1 MLNLIKK
8 SKKLIIKGALKLKVF
23 LVLFSLFFSS
33 LALAEPVFIDKL
45 NIRSDESSPT
55 GITFKPDGTKMFITG
70 INMRNILQYN
80 LTTAFDVTSATLEK
94 ETATIQQQQNQP
106 QDVKFN
112 SDGTVIFILGMGT
125 AGSGGDAVDG
135 IHRWSLS
142 TPYDIGS
149 LVVTDN
155 DFTDL
160 GVSIP
165 RGLAFN
171 NDGTKMF
178 VINQATKLVT
188 EYNLSTPY
196 DPDTKTATN
205 TLTNTTTGGQYH
217 QGLGFNADGTKMF
230 VVKGSNGDTGDQI
243 DEYALSTAF
252 DLSSATLTGTV
263 SPTFPTVNIHQR
275 ISGIAFNSSGTKMY
289 HLDWHTGTD
298 ADNVHEYSLSCPFK
312 VTSSSTCDTPLKD
325 KDVIGII
332 DAQINTAK
340 NFAKD
345 SSQSAFKRLSILRAN
360 KYQYTTTQNIELD
373 FPLLN
378 YWRQKLPDNLLAV
391 NEKVEGGRS
400 ITIGKRDIKN
410 NKLNNFT
417 TVLKS
422 DNPYEKLK
430 KIPNNVLSSAQ
441 AKLNPIQKL
450 DQILPDDWEVW
461 TEGSISFGKIGESSL
476 SSKQDLDSLGITV
489 GADTKM
495 DDDRILGVALRVG
508 STDVDV
514 GAYGSAVDTN
524 AASLS
529 VYGINSLVNRN
540 YLKHVFGVSYL
551 DSDIVRKNKANTIT
565 QTGDRKG
572 KQVFGSLNFGRE
584 YEDGDLT
591 VTPIGSID
599 GSYTKLNSYTEDG
612 EAALSYNDQ
621 DIKSLMAS
629 LGVLI
634 DENISL
640 KNSTVKRRIN
650 LEYGKEFASNSKV
663 VTSYVSD
670 SESFEYQA
678 DNKNR
683 NIYTAG
689 LGFDFKHDQGL
700 TISTDYE
707 RQQIKGHGFINKF
720 TLSTGFLYRKE
731 TELALGLSEDM
742 TSNFKISKALDGF
755 DLVFDLEND
764 FSNQENHNAN
774 LSLSSKF

>member
-1 MLNLIKK
+1 LRRFLKISYIVFFTLALLS
-8 SKKLIIKGALKLKVF
+8 SK
-23 LVLFSLFFSS
+23 
-33 LALAEPVFIDKL
+33 ALAEPTFIANFDISNEGL
-45 NIRSDESSPT
+45 ST
-55 GITFKPDGTKMFITG
+55 GITFKPDGTKMYITG
-70 INMRNILQYN
+70 SAADKISQYN
-80 LTTAFDVTSATLEK
+80 LTRAFDITSAALEK
-94 ETATIQQQQNQP
+94 SVTINSVEAAP
-106 QDVKFN
+106 QGVKFN
-112 SDGTVIFILGMGT
+112 SDGTVIFILGTGN
-125 AGSGGDAVDG
+125 DG
-135 IHRWSLS
+135 IDRWSLS

-149 LVVTDN
+149 IIAANTT
-155 DFTDL
+155 FT
-160 GVSIP
+160 SIGGDP
-165 RGLAFN
+165 RGFDFN

-178 VINQATKLVT
+178 ILDQADKQIE

-196 DPDTKTATN
+196 NPATKTLNN
-205 TLTNTTTGGQYH
+205 TLSNTFTSSVNSH
-217 QGLGFNADGTKMF
+217 QGLAFNNDGSKMF
-230 VVKGSNGDTGDQI
+230 VVKGENSGNNADNKI
-243 DEYALSTAF
+243 EEYALSSAF
-252 DLSSATLTGTV
+252 DISTATLTGTFT
-263 SPTFPTVNIHQR
+263 PTSSSAAD
-275 ISGIAFNSSGTKMY
+275 ISGLAFNSSGTKMY
-289 HLDWHTGTD
+289 HLDFDGD
-298 ADNVHEYSLSCPFK
+298 KVYEYSLTCPFK

-325 KDVIGII
+325 KDVRGII

-345 SSQSAFKRLSILRAN
+345 SSQSAFKRLSILKAN
-360 KYQYTTTQNIELD
+360 KYQNTTTQNIELD

-378 YWRQKLPDNLLAV
+378 YWRQKLPDNLLSV

-400 ITIGKRDIKN
+400 ITIGKKDIKN

-430 KIPNNVLSSAQ
+430 KIPNNVLNSAQ
-441 AKLNPIQKL
+441 AKLNLIQKL

-461 TEGSISFGKIGESSL
+461 SEGSISFGKIGESSL

-489 GADTKM
+489 GVDTKM
-495 DDDRILGVALRVG
+495 DDDRISGVALRVG

-514 GAYGSAVDTN
+514 GTFGSAVDTN
-524 AASLS
+524 ALSLS

-551 DSDIVRKNKANTIT
+551 DSDIVRKDEKKPKNT
-565 QTGDRKG
+565 GERKG
-572 KQVFGSLNFGRE
+572 KQVFGSLDFGRE
-584 YEDGDLT
+584 YEDGD
-591 VTPIGSID
+591 VIITPIGRID
-599 GSYTKLNSYTEDG
+599 GSYTMLNSYTEDG

-621 DIKSLMAS
+621 NIKSLMAS

-634 DENISL
+634 DGDVDLENS
-640 KNSTVKRRIN
+640 NVRSRIN
-650 LEYGKEFASNSKV
+650 LEYGKELGSNSKV

-678 DNKNR
+678 DKKNKD
-683 NIYTAG
+683 IYTAG
-689 LGFDFKHDQGL
+689 LGFDFKHDHGL

-731 TELALGLSEDM
+731 TEFALGLSEDM
-742 TSNFKISKALDGF
+742 TSNFKISKALDSF

-774 LSLSSKF
+774 LSLLSKF

>member
-1 MLNLIKK
+1 MTLL
-8 SKKLIIKGALKLKVF
+8 LTTG
-23 LVLFSLFFSS
+23 
-33 LALAEPVFIDKL
+33 LAEPTFIANFDITNEGL
-45 NIRSDESSPT
+45 ST
-55 GITFKPDGTKMFITG
+55 GITFKPDGTKMYITG
-70 INMRNILQYN
+70 SAADKISQYN
-80 LTTAFDVTSATLEK
+80 LTRAFDITSAALEK
-94 ETATIQQQQNQP
+94 SVTINSVEAAP
-106 QDVKFN
+106 QGVKFN
-112 SDGTVIFILGMGT
+112 SDGTVIFILGTGN
-125 AGSGGDAVDG
+125 DG
-135 IHRWSLS
+135 IDRWSLS

-149 LVVTDN
+149 IIAANTT
-155 DFTDL
+155 FT
-160 GVSIP
+160 SIGGDP
-165 RGLAFN
+165 RGFDFN

-178 VINQATKLVT
+178 ILDQADKQIE

-196 DPDTKTATN
+196 NPATKTLNN
-205 TLTNTTTGGQYH
+205 TLSNTFTSSVNSH
-217 QGLGFNADGTKMF
+217 QGLAFNNDGSKMF
-230 VVKGSNGDTGDQI
+230 VVKGENSGNNADNKI
-243 DEYALSTAF
+243 EEYALSSAF
-252 DLSSATLTGTV
+252 NISTATLTGTFT
-263 SPTFPTVNIHQR
+263 PTSSSAAD
-275 ISGIAFNSSGTKMY
+275 ISGLAFNSSGTKMY
-289 HLDWHTGTD
+289 HLDFDGD
-298 ADNVHEYSLSCPFK
+298 KVYEYSLTCPFK

-325 KDVIGII
+325 KDVRGII

-345 SSQSAFKRLSILRAN
+345 SSQSAFKRLSILKAN
-360 KYQYTTTQNIELD
+360 KYQNTTTQNIELD

-378 YWRQKLPDNLLAV
+378 YWRQKLPDNLLSV

-400 ITIGKRDIKN
+400 ITIGKKDIKN

-430 KIPNNVLSSAQ
+430 KIPNNVLNSAQ
-441 AKLNPIQKL
+441 AKLNLIQKL

-461 TEGSISFGKIGESSL
+461 SEGSISFGKIGESSL

-489 GADTKM
+489 GVDTKM
-495 DDDRILGVALRVG
+495 DDDRISGVALRVG

-514 GAYGSAVDTN
+514 GTFGSAVDTN
-524 AASLS
+524 ALSLS

-551 DSDIVRKNKANTIT
+551 DSDIVRKDEKKPKNT
-565 QTGDRKG
+565 GERKG
-572 KQVFGSLNFGRE
+572 KQVFGSFDFGRE

-591 VTPIGSID
+591 VTPIGRID
-599 GSYTKLNSYTEDG
+599 GSYTMLNSYTEDG

-621 DIKSLMAS
+621 NIKSLMAS

-634 DENISL
+634 DQDVNL
-640 KNSTVKRRIN
+640 KNSTVKRRVN

-678 DNKNR
+678 DKKNKD
-683 NIYTAG
+683 IYTAG

-707 RQQIKGHGFINKF
+707 RQQIKRHGHVNKF

-755 DLVFDLEND
+755 NLVFDLEND

>member
-1 MLNLIKK
+1 LRRF
-8 SKKLIIKGALKLKVF
+8 LKISYIVF
-23 LVLFSLFFSS
+23 FTLVLLSS
-33 LALAEPVFIDKL
+33 KALAEPTFIANFDISNEGL
-45 NIRSDESSPT
+45 ST
-55 GITFKPDGTKMFITG
+55 GITFKPDGTKMYITG
-70 INMRNILQYN
+70 SAADKISQYN
-80 LTTAFDVTSATLEK
+80 LTRAFDITSAALEK
-94 ETATIQQQQNQP
+94 SVTINSVEAAP
-106 QDVKFN
+106 QGVKFN
-112 SDGTVIFILGMGT
+112 SDGTVIFILGTGN
-125 AGSGGDAVDG
+125 DG
-135 IHRWSLS
+135 IDRWSLS

-149 LVVTDN
+149 IIAANTT
-155 DFTDL
+155 FT
-160 GVSIP
+160 SIGGDP
-165 RGLAFN
+165 RGFDFN

-178 VINQATKLVT
+178 ILDQADKQIE

-196 DPDTKTATN
+196 NPATKTLNN
-205 TLTNTTTGGQYH
+205 TLSNTFTSSVNSH
-217 QGLGFNADGTKMF
+217 QGLAFNNDGSKMF
-230 VVKGSNGDTGDQI
+230 VVKGENSGNNADNKI
-243 DEYALSTAF
+243 EEYALSSAF
-252 DLSSATLTGTV
+252 DISTAILTGTFT
-263 SPTFPTVNIHQR
+263 PTSSSAAD
-275 ISGIAFNSSGTKMY
+275 ISGLAFNSSGTKMY
-289 HLDWHTGTD
+289 HLDFDGD
-298 ADNVHEYSLSCPFK
+298 KVYEYSLTCPFK

-325 KDVIGII
+325 KDVRGII

-345 SSQSAFKRLSILRAN
+345 SSQSAFKRLSILKAN
-360 KYQYTTTQNIELD
+360 KYQNTTTQNIELD

-378 YWRQKLPDNLLAV
+378 YWRQKLPDNLLSV

-400 ITIGKRDIKN
+400 ITIGKKEIKN

-430 KIPNNVLSSAQ
+430 KIPNNVLNSAQ
-441 AKLNPIQKL
+441 AKLNLIQKL

-461 TEGSISFGKIGESSL
+461 SEGSISFGKIGESSL

-489 GADTKM
+489 GVDTKM
-495 DDDRILGVALRVG
+495 DDDRISGVALRVG

-514 GAYGSAVDTN
+514 GTFGSAVDTN
-524 AASLS
+524 ALSLS

-551 DSDIVRKNKANTIT
+551 DSDIVRKDEKKPKNT
-565 QTGDRKG
+565 GERKG
-572 KQVFGSLNFGRE
+572 KQVFGSLDFGRE
-584 YEDGDLT
+584 YEDGD
-591 VTPIGSID
+591 VIITPIGRID
-599 GSYTKLNSYTEDG
+599 GSYTMLNSYTEDG

-621 DIKSLMAS
+621 NIKSLMAS

-634 DENISL
+634 DGDVDLENS
-640 KNSTVKRRIN
+640 NVRSRIN
-650 LEYGKEFASNSKV
+650 LEYGKEFTSNSKV

-678 DNKNR
+678 DKKNKD
-683 NIYTAG
+683 IYTAG
-689 LGFDFKHDQGL
+689 LGFDFKHDHGL

-731 TELALGLSEDM
+731 TEFALGLSEDM
-742 TSNFKISKALDGF
+742 TSNFKISKALDSF

-774 LSLSSKF
+774 LSLLSKF

>member
-1 MLNLIKK
+1 MLNFLAKDIG
-8 SKKLIIKGALKLKVF
+8 LIIKGVF
-23 LVLFSLFFSS
+23 KPKIFLFLFSLFSSS
-33 LALAEPVFIDKL
+33 LTLAEPTFIANF
-45 NIRSDESSPT
+45 NISNEGTAT
-55 GITFKPDGTKMFITG
+55 GITFKPDGTKMYITG
-70 INMRNILQYN
+70 SSADKILQYN
-80 LTTAFDVTSATLEK
+80 LTRAFDITSATLEK
-94 ETATIQQQQNQP
+94 SVLIQTVENKP

-112 SDGTVIFILGMGT
+112 SDGTVIFILGGN
-125 AGSGGDAVDG
+125 DNG
-135 IHRWSLS
+135 IDRWSLS

-149 LVVTDN
+149 IIAANTT
-155 DFTDL
+155 FTSVGGD
-160 GVSIP
+160 P
-165 RGLAFN
+165 RGFDFN

-178 VINQATKLVT
+178 ILDQTDKQIE

-196 DPDTKTATN
+196 NPATKTLNN
-205 TLTNTTTGGQYH
+205 TLSNTFVVGVNSH
-217 QGLGFNADGTKMF
+217 QGLDFNNDGSKMF
-230 VVKGSNGDTGDQI
+230 VVKGENSGNNADNKI
-243 DEYALSTAF
+243 EEYALSTAF
-252 DLSSATLTGTV
+252 NISTATLTGTFT
-263 SPTFPTVNIHQR
+263 PTSSSAAD
-275 ISGIAFNSSGTKMY
+275 ISGLAFNSSGTKMY
-289 HLDWHTGTD
+289 HLDFDG
-298 ADNVHEYSLSCPFK
+298 NKVYEYSLTCPFK

-325 KDVIGII
+325 KDVRGII

-345 SSQSAFKRLSILRAN
+345 SSQSAFKRLEILRAN
-360 KYQYTTTQNIELD
+360 KYQNTTTQNIELG

-378 YWRQKLPDNLLAV
+378 YWRQKLPDNLLSV

-400 ITIGKRDIKN
+400 ITIGKKDIKN

-417 TVLKS
+417 TVLRS

-461 TEGSISFGKIGESSL
+461 TEGSISFGKIGDSSL
-476 SSKQDLDSLGITV
+476 SSAQDINSLGITV

-540 YLKHVFGVSYL
+540 YLKHVIGVSYL
-551 DSDIVRKNKANTIT
+551 DSDIVRKDEKKPKNT
-565 QTGDRKG
+565 GERKG
-572 KQVFGSLNFGRE
+572 KQAFVSLNFGRE
-584 YEDGDLT
+584 YDHGSAI
-591 VTPIGSID
+591 VTPTGRID

-612 EAALSYNDQ
+612 EAALSYNNQ
-621 DIKSLMAS
+621 KIKSLMAS

-634 DENISL
+634 DEDVNL
-640 KNSTVKRRIN
+640 ENSAVKYRFN

-670 SESFEYQA
+670 NEDFEYQA
-678 DNKNR
+678 DNKNK

-689 LGFDFKHDQGL
+689 LGFDFKHDLGL

-707 RQQIKGHGFINKF
+707 RQHILGNGNINKF
-720 TLSTGFLYRKE
+720 TLSAGFLYKKE
-731 TELALGLSEDM
+731 TEFVLGLNEDM
-742 TSNFKISKALDGF
+742 TSNFKISKALDSF
-755 DLVFDLEND
+755 DLEFNLEND
-764 FSNQENHNAN
+764 FSNQENYNAN